1 MSEVEKLIHTPGTHL
16 VDVRT
21 PEEVAEVSVE
31 GAVNIPLDTLTQHV
45 EDFKHMS
52 ESGEVVLF
60 CRSGARSGRALDFL
74 QQQGINRLHN
84 GGGYA
89 DVLHIIKNKG

>member
-1 MSEVEKLIHTPGTHL
+1 MSEIEKRINAPGTHL

-21 PEEVAEVSVE
+21 PEEVSEVGVE

-45 EDFKHMS
+45 EDFRKMS
-52 ESGEVVLF
+52 ESGDVVLF

-74 QQQGINRLHN
+74 QQQGIGRLYN

-89 DVLHIIKNKG
+89 DILHVKK